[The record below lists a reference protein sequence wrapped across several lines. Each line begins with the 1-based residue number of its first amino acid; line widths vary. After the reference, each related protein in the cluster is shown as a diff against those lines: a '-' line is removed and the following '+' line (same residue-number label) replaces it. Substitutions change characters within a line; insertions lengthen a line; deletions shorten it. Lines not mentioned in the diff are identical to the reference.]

1 MKSTALFSLNMS
13 QLKWI
18 ACLFMLIDHIGVF
31 LYPQYQ
37 ILRILGRL
45 AFPIF
50 AYMVANG
57 YRYTHNV
64 SLYLLRLSLFAILYQ
79 PIYQICIGSHFNI
92 FATLSMGVAAIYL
105 YEQIR
110 NKMRYTALAWI
121 SPILLAVLA
130 QALHLEYGAYGIVLI
145 FTAHRFFLYPQ
156 KLILAWIV
164 ANLAY
169 VAIYWPATI
178 QAYALLALFFIVR
191 YNQQRGHSNKWAFY
205 LFYCIHI
212 PILYLIQRI
221 YF

>member
-1 MKSTALFSLNMS
+1 MKSTILPSLNMS

-37 ILRILGRL
+37 LLRVLGRL

-50 AYMVANG
+50 AYMAANG
-57 YRYTHNV
+57 YRYTHNI
-64 SLYLLRLSLFAILYQ
+64 SHYILRLSLFAILYQ
-79 PIYQICIGSHFNI
+79 PIYRICMGTHFNI
-92 FATLSMGVAAIYL
+92 FATLCVGVAAIYL

-110 NKMRYTALAWI
+110 NKTGYTTLAWI
-121 SPILLAVLA
+121 PPATLAVLA
-130 QALHLEYGAYGIVLI
+130 EALHLEYGAYGIVLI
-145 FTAHRFFLYPQ
+145 FTAHLFFLTPK
-156 KLILAWIV
+156 KLILAWVV
-164 ANLAY
+164 ASTAY
-169 VAIYWPATI
+169 VVIYWSSAI

-191 YNQQRGHSNKWAFY
+191 YNQQRGHSNKWLFY

-212 PILYLIQRI
+212 PILYLIQQI